1 MPTIERLDIR
11 VISRHPSYHGWP
23 TVARRRNGQL
33 LVAASAGREAHVCP
47 YGQVHLIRSDD
58 NGETWSDPEIVADT
72 PLDDRDAGVLET
84 RSGALLVNWFS
95 SVAWM
100 VTLHRQE
107 VGEVDWLPPETQARW
122 RAERERVVSRVRVRD
137 ELGAW
142 LVRSE
147 DGGRTW
153 SERIPTVV
161 SSPHGPIELSDGRL
175 LFAGKRQTPPE
186 QWRDG
191 SAHGT
196 GEVGVAV
203 STDDGRSW
211 QWLTAVS
218 PMAGHTQ
225 EDYHEPHVVET
236 ADGRLVM
243 HIRNHGKPYPH
254 ETLQCESSDGGRTW
268 SPVHPIG
275 VWGLPSHLMRL
286 RDGRLLMTYG
296 YRRPPYGNQARVSA
310 DGGRSWSEPLIVSD
324 DGFCGD
330 LGYPSTVELADGRL
344 LTVWYERLKDHP
356 AAVLRQARWR
366 LR

>member
-84 RSGALLVNWFS
+84 RSGALLVNWFT

-153 SERIPTVV
+153 S
-161 SSPHGPIELSDGRL
+161 
-175 LFAGKRQTPPE
+175 
-186 QWRDG
+186 
-191 SAHGT
+191 
-196 GEVGVAV
+196 
-203 STDDGRSW
+203 
-211 QWLTAVS
+211 
-218 PMAGHTQ
+218 
-225 EDYHEPHVVET
+225 
-236 ADGRLVM
+236 
-243 HIRNHGKPYPH
+243 
-254 ETLQCESSDGGRTW
+254 
-268 SPVHPIG
+268 PVHPIG

-286 RDGRLLMTYG
+286 RDGRLLM
-296 YRRPPYGNQARVSA
+296 N
-310 DGGRSWSEPLIVSD
+310 
-324 DGFCGD
+324 D
-330 LGYPSTVELADGRL
+330 LWLS
-344 LTVWYERLKDHP
+344 P
-356 AAVLRQARWR
+356 AAVRESGARERRRRAELVRTADRERRWLLRRSGLPFDGGAGRRAAVDR
-366 LR
+366 LVRAAQRPPGRGSASSPMAPALKGGRRVDGRRAWPGMASEERLV